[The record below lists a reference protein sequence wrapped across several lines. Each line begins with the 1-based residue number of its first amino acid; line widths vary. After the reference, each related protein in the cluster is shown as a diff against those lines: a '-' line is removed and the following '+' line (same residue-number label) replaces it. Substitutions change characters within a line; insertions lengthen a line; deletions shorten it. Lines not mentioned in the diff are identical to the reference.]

1 LGRIKSKMRLS
12 ILYDRLRWEEKAL
25 AEEVKKMELPVE
37 LVDAKA
43 YPLELV
49 GDSRIDQI
57 FGEVVLQRCMSHIRG
72 LYYAAILEKERLV
85 VNSFSVLMTTSN
97 KLLTTLALDRAGVP
111 TPRTAAAFS
120 LESALEQADR
130 MGYPLVIKPLIGSW
144 GKMVACLRDR
154 REAEAL
160 FETREMLHEPLQQ
173 IYYLQEYVHRPPR
186 DIRAVVIGDRILTTI
201 YRYQPDGDWR
211 TNVARGGYAE
221 VASLDSEQKELILK
235 AAEAVGGGVLGVD
248 AMESDRGLLVHEING
263 SVEFKGAAS
272 VSTVNIPKAIAEYAL
287 EKAKR

>member
-1 LGRIKSKMRLS
+1 
-12 ILYDRLRWEEKAL
+12 
-25 AEEVKKMELPVE
+25 
-37 LVDAKA
+37 
-43 YPLELV
+43 
-49 GDSRIDQI
+49 
-57 FGEVVLQRCMSHIRG
+57 
-72 LYYAAILEKERLV
+72 
-85 VNSFSVLMTTSN
+85 
-97 KLLTTLALDRAGVP
+97 
-111 TPRTAAAFS
+111 
-120 LESALEQADR
+120 
-130 MGYPLVIKPLIGSW
+130 
-144 GKMVACLRDR
+144 MVACLRDR

-221 VASLDSEQKELILK
+221 VASLDSEQEELILK